1 MGKGGRM
8 SKNRMLM
15 SKQFT
20 CFLVFAAFIS
30 ILACS
35 NQPQAADSDPLP
47 SWNEGVAKQTIIHF
61 VEEVTDPDSSQ
72 YVSPEQR
79 IATFDN
85 DGTLWAEKPLY
96 FQILF
101 AFELIEE
108 LAEADPSL
116 KEKEPFRTIL
126 SREKEAIARLSH
138 EDLLSGLIGTHVG
151 MTNEEFI
158 KRAKDWLAKDKHPR
172 YNRRYTE
179 CVYQPMI
186 ELLDY
191 LHEND
196 FQTWICSGGGVEFMR
211 IFSEEVYGIP
221 PERVI
226 GSSVKMEFRVTP
238 HGPVFYRKAE
248 LNSFNDKE
256 VKPVNIQLHIG
267 KRPILAF
274 GNSDGDIEMLQAT
287 EREDLPYLNLLLHH
301 DDEER
306 EYSYTKGTEK
316 ALELAES
323 HKWTVVYI
331 SKDFKVVFPFEKD

>member
-1 MGKGGRM
+1 M
-8 SKNRMLM
+8 SKSSGII

-20 CFLVFAAFIS
+20 SFLVFAAFIS
-30 ILACS
+30 ALACS
-35 NQPQAADSDPLP
+35 NQPQATDFDPLP
-47 SWNEGVAKQTIIHF
+47 SWNEGVAKQQIIQF
-61 VEEVTDPDSSQ
+61 VEEVTNPDSSK

-96 FQILF
+96 FQVLF
-101 AFELIEE
+101 AFDLVKEMV
-108 LAEADPSL
+108 EADPSL
-116 KEKEPFRTIL
+116 KEKEPFRAIL
-126 SREKEAIARLSH
+126 SGEKEAIAKFSH
-138 EDLLSGLIGTHVG
+138 EDLLSGLIGTHVD
-151 MTNEEFI
+151 MTNEEFV
-158 KRAKDWLAKDKHPR
+158 KKAEDWLGTEKHSR
-172 YNRRYTE
+172 FNRLYTE
-179 CVYQPMI
+179 CVYQPML

-226 GSSVKMEFRVTP
+226 GSSVEMEFKDTP
-238 HGPVFYRKAE
+238 QGPVFYRKAE

-256 VKPVNIQLHIG
+256 VKPVNILLHIG
-267 KRPILAF
+267 RQPILAF
-274 GNSDGDIEMLQAT
+274 GNSDGDIEMLQYTA
-287 EREDLPYLNLLLHH
+287 RQDLPYLNLLLHH

-316 ALELAES
+316 ALELAEE
-323 HKWTVVYI
+323 HKWTVIYI
-331 SKDFKVVFPFEKD
+331 SKDFKVVFPFDKE